1 MFHTIVLQAAPPM
14 SQGLSTGLMIVL
26 MVVVFWLLVWRPQSK
41 ERERLEDV
49 RKKLKAG
56 DDVITASGIFGKVV
70 RVEDRVV
77 TLEVSKGNKIKILLS
92 QIQGL
97 QSAILQAEKEE
108 NKP

>member
-1 MFHTIVLQAAPPM
+1 MMHTILLQGAPPI
-14 SQGLSTGLMIVL
+14 SQGLSTGIMILL

-41 ERERLEDV
+41 ERQRLEDV
-49 RKKLKAG
+49 RKMLKAG

-70 RVEDRVV
+70 RVEGRIV

-97 QSAILQAEKEE
+97 QSAVLQAEEQE
-108 NKP
+108 NKS